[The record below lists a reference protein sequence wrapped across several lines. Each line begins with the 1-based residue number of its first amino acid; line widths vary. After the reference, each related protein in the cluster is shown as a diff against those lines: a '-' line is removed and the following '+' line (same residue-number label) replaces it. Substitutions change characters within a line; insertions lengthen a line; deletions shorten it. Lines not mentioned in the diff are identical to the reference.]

1 MGWLGML
8 WMLIFHML
16 PTLAYIGQQ
25 GLASA
30 CLPFASISG
39 QGIGPPK
46 FNTDV
51 PQIFCVLRAFLH
63 MIQCYNCLHPNLSQ

>member
-51 PQIFCVLRAFLH
+51 PKFSVYYVHFC
-63 MIQCYNCLHPNLSQ
+63 I